1 MDVTKAIKL
10 SENKGHTPVYNK
22 LLNSC
27 SPSHKYNVEDRLE
40 WKTKKSKELRDF

>member
-1 MDVTKAIKL
+1 VKTKGPTL
-10 SENKGHTPVYNK
+10 VNNKF
-22 LLNSC
+22 LNNC